1 MLQNRSKYAENRKGE
16 KVHAAPLIKYD
27 PQSFNRVYPYS
38 AAENGSKLT
47 NQGTE
52 REKIIKNNPTNNSA
66 VGIVL
71 AAVAALLCAV
81 IDYYIK
87 ENNEK

>member
-1 MLQNRSKYAENRKGE
+1 MS
-16 KVHAAPLIKYD
+16 
-27 PQSFNRVYPYS
+27 
-38 AAENGSKLT
+38 
-47 NQGTE
+47 QGIG

-87 ENNEK
+87 EDNEK